1 MKLTKKL
8 IEQMVKEAVKQYA
21 VGPDQFF
28 TQSPL
33 DPQYDKLKSLAKT
46 DPEMATE
53 LGYTPEIEG
62 EEIVFSEDPIMGW
75 IVDNYLNQP
84 EKREHIGITN
94 TIVEFYLKVKDV
106 LMKPRHGDPF
116 GKDFNEFVIERRK
129 GGGRCRT
136 EKKERR
142 GKERK
147 EKGPKSC
154 EGGKWEDMPTLLSEI
169 VHWLRWRKKE
179 RDRNTGKG
187 NNHVQKRR
195 GGKKG

>member
-142 GKERK
+142 GRAVTADE
-147 EKGPKSC
+147 EEESQVGE
-154 EGGKWEDMPTLLSEI
+154 EGGGASMIKKKYKSARSDRKTEEEHNRRPEKKK
-169 VHWLRWRKKE
+169 RRKKS
-179 RDRNTGKG
+179 
-187 NNHVQKRR
+187 
-195 GGKKG
+195 